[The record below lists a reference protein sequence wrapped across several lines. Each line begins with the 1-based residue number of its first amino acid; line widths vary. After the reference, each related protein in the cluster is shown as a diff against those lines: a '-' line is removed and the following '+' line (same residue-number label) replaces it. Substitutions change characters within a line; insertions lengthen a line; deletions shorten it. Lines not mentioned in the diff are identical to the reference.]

1 MGNEN
6 SMKREN
12 VFWNRDVYADCPQL
26 EDDKYLMKLI
36 SESDW
41 QDLLKVY
48 SDKDAVPF
56 FNSDNCNGE
65 DFYLT
70 TEERMKEMIRM
81 WRLSYEERGF
91 VRWSIVD
98 KQGGCVIGTIELF
111 HRDAADYFTDCGL
124 LRLDIRSCLL
134 YTSSM
139 VQSISAVI
147 RAGFPS
153 GISTETPAWDKTSCR
168 LSAASVRMVNTSA
181 SFFSNGSVPAS
192 SRDNSSRASSR
203 CVRRSSCLRI

>member
-26 EDDKYLMKLI
+26 EDDKYLMKLT

-41 QDLLKVY
+41 RDLLKVY

-70 TEERMKEMIRM
+70 TEERMKEIIRM
-81 WRLSYEERGF
+81 WRLSYEECGF

-124 LRLDIRSCLL
+124 LRLDIRSDYEREEEIVRIVSLILEPAFEMFRCGKIA
-134 YTSSM
+134 TK
-139 VQSISAVI
+139 AVPGAAERI
-147 RAGFPS
+147 KGLKRLGF
-153 GISTETPAWDKTSCR
+153 
-168 LSAASVRMVNTSA
+168 AAAEEKVIGHDGTRYGDYFVVVR
-181 SFFSNGSVPAS
+181 
-192 SRDNSSRASSR
+192 
-203 CVRRSSCLRI
+203 